1 MEKPRNSEVQ
11 KYALSH
17 TRSNGWRWNADPGS
31 VAPSTHKSVL
41 DFPTEFA
48 ADVLPAI
55 FSVLFVVVGG
65 DG

>member
-1 MEKPRNSEVQ
+1 M
-11 KYALSH
+11 LSH
-17 TRSNGWRWNADPGS
+17 TRGNGWRWNAGS

-41 DFPTEFA
+41 DFSTEFA

-55 FSVLFVVVGG
+55 FSVLFVVGGG